1 VRVWVFEGVKKFSR
15 LEFVIDFTFSKG
27 GGCVRAEKLV

>member
-1 VRVWVFEGVKKFSR
+1 MGLLVFEGVKKFSR
-15 LEFVIDFTFSKG
+15 LEFVIDFNFSKG